1 MMKMTDDSI
10 GVDIS
15 KDKLDVHRL
24 RDGTFAQFPNS
35 KRGFAALR
43 RWIGSPLPA
52 RVVYEPTGA
61 YHGAFEAALADH
73 LPLVKVNPKH
83 ARRFAESR
91 GAGAKTDRADAR
103 SLAQM
108 GAAHNLAPDTP
119 AAKDRPVLRELHSAR
134 IALVKDK
141 VRVQNQ
147 LDKQA
152 HALTRRL
159 SRRRLKLIAQQIAE
173 LDHAIRAQLETC
185 PTRKRALTLLET
197 IKGIGAVAATT
208 ILIEL
213 PEIGSLRKKA
223 VAALAGVA
231 PITRQ
236 SGRWRGQAFIQGG
249 RKPLRDALYMPALV
263 AIRFNPDLK
272 AQFEKMKAAGKP
284 SKVAIIAVMR
294 KLLILANT
302 LVKENR
308 EWSKIRA

>member
-1 MMKMTDDSI
+1 MTGDTI

-24 RDGTFAQFPNS
+24 SDGAFAQFPNTPG
-35 KRGFAALR
+35 GFAALR
-43 RWIGSPLPA
+43 RWIGASLPL

-61 YHGAFEAALADH
+61 YHGAFEAALAEH
-73 LPLVKVNPKH
+73 LPLIKVNPKH

-108 GAAHNLAPDTP
+108 GAAHDLAPDMP
-119 AAKDRPVLRELHSAR
+119 AAKDRPVLRELQSAR
-134 IALVKDK
+134 TALVKDK
-141 VRVQNQ
+141 VRLQNQ

-152 HALTRRL
+152 HTLTRKL
-159 SRRRLKLIAQQIAE
+159 SSRRLRLVVAQIAE
-173 LDHAIRAQLETC
+173 LDQAIRAQIETC
-185 PTRKRALTLLET
+185 PVRKRALTLIES

-236 SGRWRGQAFIQGG
+236 SGRWRGQVFIQGG

-272 AQFEKMKAAGKP
+272 AKYNTMKAAGKP

-302 LVKENR
+302 LVREDRNWSANR
-308 EWSKIRA
+308 A